1 MYRLIVHTRKKTPF
15 PVRGSH
21 REWLNLETAIGGQRL
36 YAGGSGEAGGE
47 HAFDVFGEKV
57 ELEVDAVAGGAGVEV
72 GVGVG
77 VRDDPAGE
85 AVLRDFGDGEA
96 DAIDGDA
103 AFIDEVV
110 GRLGGEGD
118 LEAVVGA
125 VLGVVEE
132 FGGGI
137 DVALD
142 EVSAHFGSG
151 VEGGLEVDFAA
162 ELDAAEAGAAEG
174 LGEEVKCEDV
184 ARDVGGGEA
193 ASVDGD
199 AVAKLGGGG
208 EGGRTEGEAGACVAG
223 L

>member
-1 MYRLIVHTRKKTPF
+1 M
-15 PVRGSH
+15 
-21 REWLNLETAIGGQRL
+21 
-36 YAGGSGEAGGE
+36 
-47 HAFDVFGEKV
+47 
-57 ELEVDAVAGGAGVEV
+57 

-77 VRDDPAGE
+77 DDPAGE

-103 AFIDEVV
+103 AFINEV
-110 GRLGGEGD
+110 LGGLGGDGD

-142 EVSAHFGSG
+142 EVSAHFRPD
-151 VEGGLEVDFAA
+151 VEGGLEVHFTS

-174 LGEEVKCEDV
+174 LGEEVEGEV
-184 ARDVGGGEA
+184 FALDVGGGEA
-193 ASVDGD
+193 AAVDGD

-208 EGGRTEGEAGACVAG
+208 ERGRTEGEAGALAVG